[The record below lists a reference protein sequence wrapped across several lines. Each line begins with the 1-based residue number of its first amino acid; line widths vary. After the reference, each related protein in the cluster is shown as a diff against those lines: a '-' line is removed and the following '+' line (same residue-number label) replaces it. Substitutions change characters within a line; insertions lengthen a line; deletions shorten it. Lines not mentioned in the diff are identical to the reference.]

1 MVCTEDSMRAMKV
14 SRCCPA
20 RVFLP
25 NGVCAIVIETEKN
38 SAPSSRIADIS
49 LYLFILGGVV
59 GLFNMATTVIPFG
72 KGFEMFALATNLVE
86 HGAYANP
93 FLVLDTGPSAVNP
106 PLYPIF
112 LALLMKVLRIPA
124 FVVLAATV
132 GNMIANALAAAWLPR
147 VSLLFYGDPGPG
159 IAASLLWLMA
169 AQLMPA
175 WDAGYTA
182 AAILLFCLLTATT
195 VRSERFILFA
205 LIAGLLAGALML
217 LNPVSLFVFGPWIA
231 HLVVFRNAP
240 LKQTV
245 AYCSIVLVTAAL
257 LVFPWM
263 LRNDRQI
270 GGFLIRTSLGITLY
284 SSNNDCAKVSLIDD
298 IQSDCFGSNQP
309 NNNVKEAMLVRDM
322 GELKYDRM
330 RLADTKAWVRAHPAP
345 FLRLTA
351 ARLRDFWF
359 PRIQE
364 HPFKIA
370 IVWIATILSIPG
382 LVLMMHRRVRVTLFV
397 VGVLLVF
404 PLTYYVVFSDV
415 RFRYPILWLTLLPA
429 GYFLKWLFDKV
440 PGTERLRGAP
450 YQKPA

>member
-1 MVCTEDSMRAMKV
+1 MVCAYV
-14 SRCCPA
+14 L
-20 RVFLP
+20 LP
-25 NGVCAIVIETEKN
+25 RGACAIVIDVEKH
-38 SAPSSRIADIS
+38 PPTSSRIGDLS
-49 LYLFILGGVV
+49 LNLFILGGVA

-86 HGAYANP
+86 RGAYANP
-93 FLVLDTGPSAVNP
+93 FLVLDTGPSAFNP

-124 FVVLAATV
+124 FVVLAATI

-147 VSLLFYGDPGPG
+147 VSLFFYGDPVPG

-182 AAILLFCLLTATT
+182 AAVLLFCLLTATT
-195 VRSERFILFA
+195 VRSDRFILFA

-217 LNPVSLFVFGPWIA
+217 LNPVSLFVFGAWIA

-245 AYCSIVLVTAAL
+245 VYCCIVLVTAAS

-270 GGFLIRTSLGITLY
+270 GGFVIRTSLGITLY
-284 SSNNDCAKVSLIDD
+284 SSNNDCAKANLMDD

-309 NNNVKEAMLVRDM
+309 NNNAKEAMLVRDM

-330 RLADTKAWVRAHPAP
+330 RLADTKAWIRAHPAQ

-351 ARLRDFWF
+351 ARFRDFWF

-370 IVWIATILSIPG
+370 TVWIATILSIPG
-382 LVLMMHRRVRVTLFV
+382 LVLMIHRRVRVTLFV

-404 PLTYYVVFSDV
+404 PLTYYAVVSDV
-415 RFRYPILWLTLLPA
+415 RYRYPILWLTLLPA

-440 PGTERLRGAP
+440 PGTRRFGSAP
-450 YQKPA
+450 HQKSA